1 LERLLRYLNAS
12 AQIVAHSD
20 KFPSSVLPRN
30 WAGIHPTETVDIKI
44 MGKNLG
50 FATTIHPILAKDYK
64 IKGKLSM
71 AVIDISAFENIAPKD
86 KVKYSPLPKFPGSVL
101 DYTVVADKKI
111 TVAEILSAVEK
122 LKVQNIVR
130 TSVIDNFEMDEKK
143 AITLRTEFLD
153 KENTLSPEFL
163 ESAQKQILD
172 GLDKSGFPLRV

>member
-1 LERLLRYLNAS
+1 
-12 AQIVAHSD
+12 
-20 KFPSSVLPRN
+20 
-30 WAGIHPTETVDIKI
+30 
-44 MGKNLG
+44 
-50 FATTIHPILAKDYK
+50 
-64 IKGKLSM
+64 
-71 AVIDISAFENIAPKD
+71 
-86 KVKYSPLPKFPGSVL
+86 FPGSVL

-172 GLDKSGFPLRV
+172 GLDKAGFPLRA